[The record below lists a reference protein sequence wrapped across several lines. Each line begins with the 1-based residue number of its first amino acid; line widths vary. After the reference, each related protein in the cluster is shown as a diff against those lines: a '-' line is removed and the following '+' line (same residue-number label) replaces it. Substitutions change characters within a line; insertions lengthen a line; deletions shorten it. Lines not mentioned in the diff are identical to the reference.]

1 MGREAL
7 ALEKHTRDNAHR
19 EFLLPL
25 GVEEQGEDGTLQ
37 TQGGAGRT
45 LELGPF

>member
-7 ALEKHTRDNAHR
+7 ALEKHTRDKAHR